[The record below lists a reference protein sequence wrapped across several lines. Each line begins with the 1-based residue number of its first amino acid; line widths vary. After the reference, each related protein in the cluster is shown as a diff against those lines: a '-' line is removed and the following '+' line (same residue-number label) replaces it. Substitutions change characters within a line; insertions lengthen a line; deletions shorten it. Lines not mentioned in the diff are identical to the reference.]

1 MIYYLT
7 IYDLLFNDS
16 LFAIVERNE
25 TWMQIVLIHNS

>member
-1 MIYYLT
+1 VIYYLT

-25 TWMQIVLIHNS
+25 T